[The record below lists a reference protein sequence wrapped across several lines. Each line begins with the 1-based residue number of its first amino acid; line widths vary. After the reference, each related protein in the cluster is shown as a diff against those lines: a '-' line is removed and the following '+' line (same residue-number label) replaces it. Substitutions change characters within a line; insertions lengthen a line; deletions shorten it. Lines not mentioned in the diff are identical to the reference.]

1 MDLKPIYFLHYLS
14 SFISDRTCNL
24 CTFRSQIKGAI
35 YLFHIYFTSY
45 LFIVYLFKI
54 MHMLIHRDEVKEEA
68 LLLLVGDW
76 IKSADSTL
84 VDNILFGLLPY
95 FFLYRHSHM
104 TAVRLSVTVSKSV
117 LAAQHPL
124 LSGMKDFVKK
134 KGSMLAVV

>member
-1 MDLKPIYFLHYLS
+1 
-14 SFISDRTCNL
+14 
-24 CTFRSQIKGAI
+24 
-35 YLFHIYFTSY
+35 
-45 LFIVYLFKI
+45 
-54 MHMLIHRDEVKEEA
+54 MLIHRDEVKEEA

-84 VDNILFGLLPY
+84 ADSILFGLLPY

-104 TAVRLSVTVSKSV
+104 TAVHLSVTVSKSV

-134 KGSMLAVV
+134 KGSMF

>member
-1 MDLKPIYFLHYLS
+1 
-14 SFISDRTCNL
+14 
-24 CTFRSQIKGAI
+24 
-35 YLFHIYFTSY
+35 
-45 LFIVYLFKI
+45 
-54 MHMLIHRDEVKEEA
+54 MLIHRDEVKEEA

-84 VDNILFGLLPY
+84 ADSILFGLLPY

-104 TAVRLSVTVSKSV
+104 TAVHLSVTVSKSV

-134 KGSMLAVV
+134 KGRLLAYFPMCCLVHRGSQVSYICIKHWCFHSQEWSRFF

>member
-1 MDLKPIYFLHYLS
+1 M
-14 SFISDRTCNL
+14 
-24 CTFRSQIKGAI
+24 
-35 YLFHIYFTSY
+35 
-45 LFIVYLFKI
+45 
-54 MHMLIHRDEVKEEA
+54 KEEA

-76 IKSADSTL
+76 IKSADLTL
-84 VDNILFGLLPY
+84 ADSILFGLLPY

-134 KGSMLAVV
+134 KGSLLAYFPVCRLVHRSQVSYIILYETLMFPVTE

>member
-1 MDLKPIYFLHYLS
+1 
-14 SFISDRTCNL
+14 
-24 CTFRSQIKGAI
+24 
-35 YLFHIYFTSY
+35 
-45 LFIVYLFKI
+45 
-54 MHMLIHRDEVKEEA
+54 MHMLIDRDEVKEEA

-84 VDNILFGLLPY
+84 ADSILFSLLPY

-124 LSGMKDFVKK
+124 LFGMKDFVKK
-134 KGSMLAVV
+134 KGSLLACFPLCRLVHWFSTHRMITFLLSQEAH

>member
-1 MDLKPIYFLHYLS
+1 
-14 SFISDRTCNL
+14 
-24 CTFRSQIKGAI
+24 
-35 YLFHIYFTSY
+35 
-45 LFIVYLFKI
+45 
-54 MHMLIHRDEVKEEA
+54 MLIHRDEVKVEA

-84 VDNILFGLLPY
+84 ADSILFGLLPY

-104 TAVRLSVTVSKSV
+104 TAVHLSVTVSKSV

-134 KGSMLAVV
+134 KGSLLAYFTVCCLVHWFQVCYICMKH

>member
-1 MDLKPIYFLHYLS
+1 
-14 SFISDRTCNL
+14 
-24 CTFRSQIKGAI
+24 
-35 YLFHIYFTSY
+35 
-45 LFIVYLFKI
+45 
-54 MHMLIHRDEVKEEA
+54 MLIHRDEVKDQA

-104 TAVRLSVTVSKSV
+104 MAVRLSVTVSKSV

-134 KGSMLAVV
+134 KGSLLAYIPACHLVHRSQVSYICMNH